1 MQKARNVTKFRKIIL
16 SISMF
21 FVLSISNGQDVENYH
36 NILNE
41 IFKSEGKE
49 KTNLLDKVDLSSDWI
64 DYLEDSVFVST
75 TLRYSCN
82 KESVGDL
89 IKQIDLIKARETIEN
104 TSDFTWQ
111 KRKLNSNFKLQ
122 KKVAQRGLT
131 YQYSIPIKEKKI
143 VIVRIKS
150 FDSYNNTIGDYIY
163 FMKKNPNEVWDI
175 ACILV
180 IEEMFP
186 DYKL

>member
-1 MQKARNVTKFRKIIL
+1 MQKARNVTKFRKVIL

-21 FVLSISNGQDVENYH
+21 FALSISNGQDIDQYH
-36 NILNE
+36 YILNE
-41 IFKSEGKE
+41 IFKSEIKE
-49 KTNLLDKVDLSSDWI
+49 KNNLLDKVDLSSDWI
-64 DYLEDSVFVST
+64 DYLEDSVFVSK

-111 KRKLNSNFKLQ
+111 KRKLNSSFKLQ

-131 YQYSIPIKEKKI
+131 YQYSNPIKEKKI

-163 FMKKNPNEVWDI
+163 LMKKDPNQAWGI

-180 IEEMFP
+180 IQEIFP
-186 DYKL
+186 DYN